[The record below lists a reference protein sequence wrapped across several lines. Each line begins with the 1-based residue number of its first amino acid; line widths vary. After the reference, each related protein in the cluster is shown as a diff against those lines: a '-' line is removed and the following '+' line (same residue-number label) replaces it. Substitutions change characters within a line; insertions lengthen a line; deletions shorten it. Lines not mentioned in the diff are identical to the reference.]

1 MKEKLLFRESVR
13 GIVEYVLKSG
23 SLDDRFI
30 SRGRAIDG
38 TIAHGK
44 LQKDNELIYEDYEKE
59 VRMQHEFHKDNI
71 TLLIDGR
78 ADGIINENGNII
90 IEEIKSTYMDLSYLY
105 EDYNLLHWAQGKFYA
120 YIYCIANNIK
130 SITIRLSYFNINTDQ
145 VRSFDHIY
153 SLKELEEFVYEL
165 INKYLDILILK
176 ESFKIERN
184 KSIKELQFPFK
195 SYRKGQREKRN
206 IICTSSY
213 RNRKNNINYFPSY
226 KGNRRRNGRKNSIFN
241 S

>member
-44 LQKDNELIYEDYEKE
+44 LQKDNAIVYENYEKE
-59 VRMQHEFHKDNI
+59 VRMQYEFHKDNI
-71 TLLIDGR
+71 ILLVDGR
-78 ADGIINENGNII
+78 ADGIINEKGNII

-105 EDYNLLHWAQGKFYA
+105 EDYNLLHWAQGKFYG
-120 YIYCIANNIK
+120 YIYCIDNNLE
-130 SITIRLSYFNINTDQ
+130 SITIRLSYFNINTDE

-153 SLKELEEFVYEL
+153 SL
-165 INKYLDILILK
+165 
-176 ESFKIERN
+176 
-184 KSIKELQFPFK
+184 
-195 SYRKGQREKRN
+195 
-206 IICTSSY
+206 
-213 RNRKNNINYFPSY
+213 
-226 KGNRRRNGRKNSIFN
+226 
-241 S
+241 